1 MRNPHHKKVGALS
14 VESSHFDKPGERERG
29 RKGKEIGWTKD
40 PQDRSERRK
49 EKREVDRK
57 RQKQSF
63 DMRKEEE
70 GEKNRFY
77 TLSEQTPLLIN
88 TAVNV

>member
-14 VESSHFDKPGERERG
+14 VESSHFDKPGERERE

-49 EKREVDRK
+49 EKK
-57 RQKQSF
+57 RS
-63 DMRKEEE
+63 
-70 GEKNRFY
+70 G
-77 TLSEQTPLLIN
+77 
-88 TAVNV
+88 